1 MSRLIARDVQRMGT
15 VTKIEEQFQDD
26 PEQLRDAYV
35 QACMI
40 VIDNYTATKLIR
52 AGFANGWR
60 FMVKEEGFVEL
71 WAPAVLYPVKYIIHN
86 ATLARAVSARGSGL
100 ITGEE

>member
-60 FMVKEEGFVEL
+60 FMV
-71 WAPAVLYPVKYIIHN
+71 
-86 ATLARAVSARGSGL
+86 TLARAVSARGSGL